1 MQGIWIRHNVG
12 SNSTP
17 WRRPKSKKEVRET
30 LEQRPEE
37 VRFEGTS
44 FDGRDYDGPAED
56 LPKHMAVHF
65 VGPDPHTKRNFYGT
79 ASHAGGKWVVK

>member
-17 WRRPKSKKEVRET
+17 WRRPKSKK
-30 LEQRPEE
+30 E